1 MRYFPKFPGHAWE
14 TPFTETPK
22 EEERSGARGGPTEG
36 GRKESSART
45 EGREGR
51 MNFLGFKVR

>member
-1 MRYFPKFPGHAWE
+1 MFEIFPRNFPKAWE

-22 EEERSGARGGPTEG
+22 EERSGARGGPTEG